1 MANYIEPN
9 NNVSISR
16 FITSSSRYKK
26 SKLIYY
32 TENKYVTFTTYKKEN
47 YDEKENIRYTVITK
61 NYEYRPD
68 MVSQE
73 AYGVPDFWWRIM
85 EFNNIKDVFDFKSGL
100 NIAIPSQFFR

>member
-1 MANYIEPN
+1 
-9 NNVSISR
+9 
-16 FITSSSRYKK
+16 
-26 SKLIYY
+26 
-32 TENKYVTFTTYKKEN
+32 
-47 YDEKENIRYTVITK
+47 
-61 NYEYRPD
+61 